1 MNKLTAERRNS
12 TQTRIAQHETFLFQM
27 ASCFS
32 SVGTAG
38 AHLLVFDPRAYWWQH
53 TARVENRLSV
63 RARHTSDLAIFDLAN
78 GDGRQRRDARILP
91 NRTYVRSRKHCS
103 LRRAW
108 KRRVVTQAVGNGS
121 KGVGD

>member
-1 MNKLTAERRNS
+1 
-12 TQTRIAQHETFLFQM
+12 M

-53 TARVENRLSV
+53 TARMENRLYA
-63 RARHTSDLAIFDLAN
+63 RARHTSKLAIFHLAHGN
-78 GDGRQRRDARILP
+78 GRQRRDAGILR
-91 NRTYVRSRKHCS
+91 NRTYVRRGKHRS
-103 LRRAW
+103 LRPAW
-108 KRRVVTQAVGNGS
+108 KRRVVTQALGNGS